1 VNAWRAPGGIL
12 RNHSENEG
20 PAGGPP

>member
-12 RNHSENEG
+12 RNHTENEG